1 MFEKLED
8 LGCFWGV
15 VVIIMVIALLF
26 GILCFE
32 GWMFM
37 ALWNWLLVGF
47 GLAEISFLKG
57 CGFVILL
64 NLVGGFFRS
73 TTKIKK
79 D

>member
-15 VVIIMVIALLF
+15 ICIIMVFALLF

-32 GWMFM
+32 GWLLMT
-37 ALWNWLLVGF
+37 LWNWLLVGF

-73 TTKIKK
+73 NTKIKK